1 MIFLKA
7 IIFAC
12 VICFLENLIICLV
25 WRKSSS
31 LMFEFLPYL
40 LAFFSLSLLFFI
52 KILPYHPVW
61 LLLPIG
67 MQALL
72 VAGTNSLLERGV
84 HYFGNSEK
92 ESIFSFPELSFFN
105 MKDRVAESIIA
116 MGFLRE
122 KNEDDS
128 ETESE
133 KKNSSEGTSQKEQD
147 ILGGESE
154 ETKEFVTESEYSGL
168 SSQATEQLSASN
180 MTSQENTESTEEEP
194 ENSVQ
199 DASLDEQENE
209 SCEILFLQADIFF
222 VQGEIKENKKIL
234 FYIFDKYADTEVGNR
249 AKKELLRLYGEEVFL
264 EERLNIE

>member
-1 MIFLKA
+1 
-7 IIFAC
+7 
-12 VICFLENLIICLV
+12 
-25 WRKSSS
+25 
-31 LMFEFLPYL
+31 
-40 LAFFSLSLLFFI
+40 
-52 KILPYHPVW
+52 
-61 LLLPIG
+61 
-67 MQALL
+67 
-72 VAGTNSLLERGV
+72 
-84 HYFGNSEK
+84 
-92 ESIFSFPELSFFN
+92 

-116 MGFLRE
+116 MEFFRE

-147 ILGGESE
+147 ILEGESE
-154 ETKEFVTESEYSGL
+154 ETKEFVTESECSGL

>member
-31 LMFEFLPYL
+31 LMFE
-40 LAFFSLSLLFFI
+40 SLLFFI

-67 MQALL
+67 IQALL

-116 MGFLRE
+116 MEFFRE

-147 ILGGESE
+147 ILEGESE
-154 ETKEFVTESEYSGL
+154 ETKEFVTESEYSG
-168 SSQATEQLSASN
+168 
-180 MTSQENTESTEEEP
+180 
-194 ENSVQ
+194 
-199 DASLDEQENE
+199 
-209 SCEILFLQADIFF
+209 
-222 VQGEIKENKKIL
+222 
-234 FYIFDKYADTEVGNR
+234 
-249 AKKELLRLYGEEVFL
+249 
-264 EERLNIE
+264 